1 MSLNGNL
8 EDLPLL
14 DILQIIAFSQK
25 TGFLTVQTPLGEAAL
40 VFREGL
46 IVSSFTWDSQPLDAR
61 SAALPEGERDVLIR
75 EGIEIA
81 LERLSRLRE
90 GAFCFELTRE
100 PPAVVGAHDLS
111 GETLKG
117 GLNPQELLL
126 DLAQGIDE
134 DRRDSVAAVESA
146 FATPEPEV
154 LERVVAAQQPGP
166 AEDEEVMVV
175 DVDDD
180 GRALDAAP
188 IVPEVALR
196 GAPPEAVDQRHRL
209 LLLLEDE
216 EDVRGVLAGAFMRA
230 GYQVVE
236 AGDPLSAFRKARGL
250 ADVGLPFVLVAD
262 RGMPTSDSASFD
274 GGLEAVKRVQLAGLH
289 PPILLMT
296 DRMTRG
302 LHARVRKL
310 GVTNFVFKP
319 GVSRLDP
326 RQFEADLL
334 AFADRI
340 IEGVLPGLEEIAEA
354 PVGPPVSV
362 ALPRHLENWDEVAA
376 LQRRLEELHGPRDA
390 FQVSTLIMKVAR
402 EFFERA
408 VLFIVKDETL
418 RGLTGFGPAVGDEI
432 SLLARELIIPLGAP
446 SVFEEVVASGESFVG
461 PLPEEA
467 WARLESTLGRL
478 QSQAVALLPL
488 VTHRETIALVL
499 GDNPETGA
507 ELRSVET
514 LEVFL
519 NQAGLALENAFL
531 ERKLKARL
539 REGKT
544 AKPAADGSGSGRLMA
559 FHDLDDLGPDSGATR
574 LALGSR
580 FA

>member
-1 MSLNGNL
+1 VSLNGNL

-40 VFREGL
+40 VFRQGL

-61 SAALPEGERDVLIR
+61 SAALPEGERAVLIR
-75 EGIEIA
+75 QGIEIA
-81 LERLSRLRE
+81 LERLSRLRD

-111 GETLKG
+111 GETLTR

-126 DLAQGIDE
+126 ELAQGIDE

-154 LERVVAAQQPGP
+154 LERVVAAQEPGP
-166 AEDEEVMVV
+166 AEDQEVMIV

-180 GRALDAAP
+180 GRPREDAP
-188 IVPEVALR
+188 IVPEVAVR
-196 GAPPEAVDQRHRL
+196 PAQEEAVDQGHRL

-236 AGDPLSAFRKARGL
+236 AGDPLSAVRKARGL

-326 RQFEADLL
+326 RQFEADLM

-362 ALPRHLENWDEVAA
+362 ALPRQLENWDEVAA
-376 LQRRLEELHGPRDA
+376 LQRRLEELNGPRDA

-408 VLFIVKDETL
+408 VLFVVKDETL

-432 SLLARELIIPLGAP
+432 SLLARELIIPLGVP
-446 SVFEEVVASGESFVG
+446 SVFEQVVASGESFVG
-461 PLPEEA
+461 ALPEEA

-531 ERKLKARL
+531 ERKLKTRL
-539 REGKT
+539 REGR
-544 AKPAADGSGSGRLMA
+544 APKPAADGSGSGRLMA
-559 FHDLDDLGPDSGATR
+559 FHDLDDLGPDSGTAR
-574 LALGSR
+574 LAPGGRL
-580 FA
+580 A

>member
-25 TGFLTVQTPLGEAAL
+25 TGFLTVQTPMGEAAL

-46 IVSSFTWDSQPLDAR
+46 IVSSFTWDSQPLNAR
-61 SAALPEGERDVLIR
+61 SAALSEGERALLIR
-75 EGIEIA
+75 EGIEVA
-81 LERLSRLRE
+81 LERLSRLRD
-90 GAFCFELTRE
+90 GAFCFELTKE
-100 PPAVVGAHDLS
+100 PPLVIGPHDLTR
-111 GETLKG
+111 ETLTG

-126 DLAQGIDE
+126 ELAQGIDE
-134 DRRDSVAAVESA
+134 DRRDSVAAVEAA

-154 LERVVAAQQPGP
+154 LERVAARESEG
-166 AEDEEVMVV
+166 AEDEELMVV
-175 DVDDD
+175 EVDEE
-180 GRALDAAP
+180 GRAR
-188 IVPEVALR
+188 E
-196 GAPPEAVDQRHRL
+196 GAPPASETAPPAPIEPVDERHRL

-262 RGMPTSDSASFD
+262 RGMPTTDSSSFD
-274 GGLEAVKRVQLAGLH
+274 GGLEAVKRVQMAGLH

-296 DRMTRG
+296 DRMTPT
-302 LHARVRKL
+302 LQARARRL

-319 GVSRLDP
+319 GLSRLDP
-326 RQFEADLL
+326 RQFEADLM

-340 IEGVLPGLEEIAEA
+340 VAGVLPGLEEIAEA
-354 PVGPPVSV
+354 PVGPPVAV
-362 ALPRHLENWDEVAA
+362 ALPRQIENWDEVAA

-390 FQVSTLIMKVAR
+390 FQVSTLVVKVAR

-408 VLFIVKDETL
+408 VLFVVKDETL
-418 RGLTGFGPAVGDEI
+418 RGITGFGPAVGDEI
-432 SLLARELIIPLGAP
+432 SLLARELIIPLGVP
-446 SVFEEVVASGESFVG
+446 STFEQVVASGEGFIG
-461 PLPEEA
+461 PLPEES
-467 WARLESTLGRL
+467 WARIESTLGRF

-488 VTHRETIALVL
+488 VTHRETIALLL
-499 GDNPETGA
+499 GDNPESGA
-507 ELRSVET
+507 ELRSLET
-514 LEVFL
+514 LSVFL

-531 ERKLKARL
+531 ERTLKARQ
-539 REGKT
+539 RKDPGP
-544 AKPAADGSGSGRLMA
+544 KPAADGSGSGSLLA
-559 FHDLDDLGPDSGATR
+559 FQDMDVLGPDWEPKR
-574 LALGSR
+574 LAFGARL
-580 FA
+580 A